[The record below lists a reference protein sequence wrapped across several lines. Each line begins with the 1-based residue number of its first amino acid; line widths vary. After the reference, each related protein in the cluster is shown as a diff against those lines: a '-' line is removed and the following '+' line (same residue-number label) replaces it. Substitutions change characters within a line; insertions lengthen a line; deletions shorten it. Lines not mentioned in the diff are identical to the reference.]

1 MAIVI
6 TLSVIIGLLVGA
18 IGMLAVI
25 VIVGY
30 KSQRK
35 GRNENI
41 RRDSE

>member
-25 VIVGY
+25 VIIGY

>member
-6 TLSVIIGLLVGA
+6 TLSVIIGILVGA

-41 RRDSE
+41 RRNSE